1 MKVNDEVIFEVD
13 KEKKIDGKMKTNNL
27 LLQVLIQINVN
38 DLFLF
43 VEDEKVLD
51 KDKEK
56 IVIGKVE
63 DTDIVDLIN
72 GEVLNQVD
80 DCIRVEQVDVSVI
93 KEKVSFIIV

>member
-1 MKVNDEVIFEVD
+1 
-13 KEKKIDGKMKTNNL
+13 MKTNNL